1 MKVLVDSSA
10 WIEYLEGSELG
21 KKVRELIIS
30 NNEIYSLSIIIAE
43 VVSKVKRTHMNA
55 ELAYETII
63 SNSLIINTSSETA
76 KQAGLLHAELK
87 NKINGFS
94 LADAFILTS
103 ARQLKASILTKDS
116 HLQRFKEAIKLK

>member
-21 KKVRELIIS
+21 KKVRELVIS

-43 VVSKVKRTHMNA
+43 VVSKVKRSKMNA

-63 SNSLIINTSSETA
+63 SNSQIINISHEIA

-94 LADAFILTS
+94 LADSFILVS
-103 ARQLKASILTKDS
+103 ARQLNASILTKDS